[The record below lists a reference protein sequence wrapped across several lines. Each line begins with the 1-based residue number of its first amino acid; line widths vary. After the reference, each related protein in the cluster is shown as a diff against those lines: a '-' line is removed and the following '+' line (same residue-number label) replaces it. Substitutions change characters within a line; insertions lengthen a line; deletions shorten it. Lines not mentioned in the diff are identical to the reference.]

1 MMTTKRPTRQT
12 CPSARPM
19 NRTHPKADLTFGVAR
34 RRARQLAAK
43 KTASAVL
50 TPKQRGYAFRAPK

>member
-19 NRTHPKADLTFGVAR
+19 NRTHPKADLTFGAAQQ
-34 RRARQLAAK
+34 RARQLAAQK
-43 KTASAVL
+43 PASI
-50 TPKQRGYAFRAPK
+50 PKQRGYAFRAPK